1 MAYSGQ
7 DVVEDIAKLKR
18 EMSCWMWKCCRIWG
32 RWFAKRILSYLLGRV
47 KWPSFRDVQWEP
59 PIGVTTTIHKEW
71 HHFSSIWKKVGKKT
85 LNWRPLT
92 LLGVDLKI
100 LAKAI
105 FLRQQEVIERLVR
118 VEQTCVAPGRSM
130 SENLAIIRDL
140 YLNGLDRNVCIA
152 GLDFAKAWLSKSR
165 TGEVWVRPT
174 VEGMDS
180 FTVNWL
186 L

>member
-1 MAYSGQ
+1 M
-7 DVVEDIAKLKR
+7 LK
-18 EMSCWMWKCCRIWG
+18 G
-32 RWFAKRILSYLLGRV
+32 
-47 KWPSFRDVQWEP
+47 
-59 PIGVTTTIHKEW
+59 
-71 HHFSSIWKKVGKKT
+71 
-85 LNWRPLT
+85 RPLT

-152 GLDFAKAWLSKSR
+152 GLDFAKA
-165 TGEVWVRPT
+165 
-174 VEGMDS
+174 
-180 FTVNWL
+180 
-186 L
+186 